1 MSALVI
7 LLPCTGEL
15 AQYQHRQITSI
26 RGTLCRHMADAAELA
41 GKVAL
46 VTGGARNIGRAIA
59 CTLAAGGA
67 AVMVNARTS
76 RDDAETTVSMIRA
89 ASGRAALHFA
99 DITDPAAV
107 SAMVDAAIG
116 EFGRLDFL
124 VNNAAIRAETPFGE
138 IRLEDW
144 QRVLATVLDGAFLC
158 TQASLPHLAR
168 AGSGAVVNIGGLTGH
183 TGAQGRTHVVTAKA
197 GLAGMTRA
205 LALDLAPHGITV
217 NCVVPGTIDT
227 VRGLPGAP
235 ERPAHRQ
242 ALPPLGRRGAPD
254 DVANAVRFLCGPGA
268 RYITGQSLHV
278 SGGGYMA

>member
-1 MSALVI
+1 
-7 LLPCTGEL
+7 
-15 AQYQHRQITSI
+15 
-26 RGTLCRHMADAAELA
+26 MADAAELA

-59 CTLAAGGA
+59 CALAAGGA

-76 RDDAETTVSMIRA
+76 HDDAQATANMIRTA
-89 ASGRAALHFA
+89 GGRAALHFA
-99 DITDPAAV
+99 DVTDPAAV
-107 SAMVDAAIG
+107 SAMVEGTIR
-116 EFGRLDFL
+116 EFGRLDLL
-124 VNNAAIRAETPFGE
+124 VNNAAIRAEMPFGE

-158 TQASLPHLAR
+158 TQASLPHMAR
-168 AGSGAVVNIGGLTGH
+168 AGTGAVVNIGGLTGH

-217 NCVVPGTIDT
+217 NCVVPGKIETI
-227 VRGLPGAP
+227 RGLPGAP

-242 ALPPLGRRGAPD
+242 ALPPLGRRGAPE